1 MSESLFDDDGLRET
15 SESTPRRAAGRRKNR
30 RALTITLALLGAVLL
45 LVIGVVA
52 WYGKS
57 LNDALN
63 SIHRSKDLLPPS
75 QTWSPPEGKAAKPGE
90 EHAPVNILII
100 GSDSRGHDR
109 GRSDALMLAHLSG
122 DRKSVHLISIPR
134 DYWVNIPGKKVAK
147 INAAYS
153 WGGAPL
159 AVQTVQ
165 QLLGIHIDHVAITD
179 FEGFKN
185 AIDAVGGV
193 TVYNKQA
200 SSWGGRSWPKGEV
213 TLSTGEDARWYVGQ
227 RYHLENGEFDRQE
240 RQRDVTLAVFD
251 KLTSRGVLADPI
263 RFRDAVTAIGP
274 SFTVDD
280 ALTNDRL
287 TSLAMSLGFEGSS
300 NIRSY
305 SAPSAGFGWSADKQS
320 YVRVDEERLAKLGQA
335 LRDDEMEKYYSTK

>member
-1 MSESLFDDDGLRET
+1 MSDSVLDDDGLRET
-15 SESTPRRAAGRRKNR
+15 DDNTPRRAAGRKKNR
-30 RALTITLALLGAVLL
+30 RALTITLALLGVVLL
-45 LVIGVVA
+45 LAIGVLA
-52 WYGKS
+52 WYGKA

-63 SIHRSKDLLPPS
+63 SINRSKDLLPPS
-75 QTWSPPEGKAAKPGE
+75 ETWSPPSGKAAKPGE
-90 EHAPVNILII
+90 DNAPVNILII
-100 GSDSRGHDR
+100 GSDSRGADR
-109 GRSDALMLAHLSG
+109 GRSDALILAHISG

-134 DYWVNIPGKKVAK
+134 DYWVNIPGKRVAK

-179 FEGFKN
+179 FEGFKK

-200 SSWGGRSWPKGEV
+200 SSWGGHSWPKGEV
-213 TLSTGEDARWYVGQ
+213 TLATGEDARWYVGQ
-227 RYHLENGEFDRQE
+227 RYKLANGEFDRQE

-263 RFRDAVTAIGP
+263 KFREAVTAIGP

-280 ALTNDRL
+280 ALTNDRI
-287 TSLAMSLGFEGSS
+287 TKLAMSLGFEGSS

-305 SAPSAGFGWSADKQS
+305 SAPWAGFGRSVDRQS
-320 YVRVDEERLAKLGQA
+320 YVRVDEERLSQLGQA
-335 LRDDEMEKYYSTK
+335 LRDDEMEKYYSKK